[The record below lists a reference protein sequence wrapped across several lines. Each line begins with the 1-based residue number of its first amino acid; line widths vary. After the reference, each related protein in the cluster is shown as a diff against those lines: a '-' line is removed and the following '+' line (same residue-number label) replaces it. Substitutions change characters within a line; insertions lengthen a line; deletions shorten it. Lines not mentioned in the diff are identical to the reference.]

1 VEARQRGAFGTS
13 AKGVIVGTGVN
24 VLHANL
30 AKITQLGERVRLRLE
45 MIATNALNH
54 PNYQNPGLNVNN
66 LAAAGVITNVANR
79 NTNMDSSIPRFVQL
93 VVRLQ
98 W

>member
-1 VEARQRGAFGTS
+1 
-13 AKGVIVGTGVN
+13 
-24 VLHANL
+24 
-30 AKITQLGERVRLRLE
+30 

-79 NTNMDSSIPRFVQL
+79 NTNLDSSIPRFVQL